1 MQWNVFSETR
11 KKYLEVSDEV
21 IKVFRKR
28 VIIIPQFE
36 NNRTPKVKSH
46 FDEFGSDFRF
56 SNAEYRF

>member
-1 MQWNVFSETR
+1 MRWNVFSETR
-11 KKYLEVSDEV
+11 KKYSEI

-28 VIIIPQFE
+28 VTIIPQFE